1 MSSFTFK
8 EFTIQQDRCAIKV
21 GTDGVLLGAWAE
33 AREGHLLDVGTG
45 TGLIAIML
53 AQRTQTSQICGVE
66 IDAEAASQ
74 AQQNV
79 SASPWSERVEVVHDD
94 VFKMETT
101 AMYDEIVSNPPFY
114 TSSPSSS
121 SAARDVARR
130 ALPQFFPRLAAF
142 VSRHLKDD
150 GVFEVVLP
158 ADVADDFVYMCWE
171 QDLHLKRQTKIYTRQ
186 GKPCKRIL
194 LAFSR
199 QQRPPLKDALAI
211 SDASGAYTGEYTAL
225 TRDFYL
231 NV

>member
-1 MSSFTFK
+1 MAN
-8 EFTIQQDRCAIKV
+8 I
-21 GTDGVLLGAWAE
+21 
-33 AREGHLLDVGTG
+33 
-45 TGLIAIML
+45 
-53 AQRTQTSQICGVE
+53 
-66 IDAEAASQ
+66 
-74 AQQNV
+74 
-79 SASPWSERVEVVHDD
+79 
-94 VFKMETT
+94 
-101 AMYDEIVSNPPFY
+101 
-114 TSSPSSS
+114 
-121 SAARDVARR
+121 RDVARR